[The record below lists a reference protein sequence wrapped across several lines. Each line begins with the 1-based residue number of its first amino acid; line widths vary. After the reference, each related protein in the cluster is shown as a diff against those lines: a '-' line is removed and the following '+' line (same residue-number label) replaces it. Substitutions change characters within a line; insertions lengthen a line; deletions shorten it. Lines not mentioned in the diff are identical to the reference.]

1 MAQNKITGRASR
13 GRRGVARHSS
23 FRTERGSASIALEP
37 RSAPTTALPQEMT
50 AGRAIVE
57 VLKAEGVK
65 AVYGIPGGHVLP
77 IYDGLYDTPEISHF
91 LVRHEQAAASM
102 AAAYAQLTG
111 EAAVCLVTA
120 GPGATNLVTN
130 VAEAFVGALPMVILA
145 GRGATATTFRG
156 ASQEVD
162 TELVFRPDHEMGGA
176 DRSRRSHSGCAAR
189 SLRGGAQRQTWS
201 GLSRS
206 AARYFVGED
215 QIRALRACRTA
226 RAPTRRAGADPCR
239 SRASAQAK
247 QPLIVAGGGTIA
259 SGASADLQS
268 LAETLAAPVITTLAG
283 RGAIDD
289 DHPLSVGGLGAHRN
303 PLSKRLARRGRCD
316 PVAWRALRG
325 DGNQLAA
332 RICPIAGR
340 ARNPGRY
347 RRGRDRPQRAGASC
361 RDRRHPGRLGRDA
374 RRVGEA
380 RPARGCR
387 RPAHGATKGYAAELK
402 RLDGEIAELAA
413 SREKPIHPLRVIRAV
428 RQALPR
434 EATIAIDVGC
444 LAQHMAGSL
453 PAFPVH
459 LPRSLI
465 VPSSFYGMGFAG
477 SALPVARQVY
487 PDRPAVGFIG
497 DGSFQ
502 MMLHVLPMAAE
513 YRLGVT
519 WCVLNDRALGSIRDI
534 QEFGM
539 GNRIIDTDF
548 GVQPDF
554 AKIADA
560 CNCYGEQITDPDDV
574 DGAIA
579 RALAANEKGIPAV
592 WISSSHVRACSRPTN
607 ITLFMDEASSAP
619 RRPRAR
625 EEPMK

>member
-1 MAQNKITGRASR
+1 MVEKR
-13 GRRGVARHSS
+13 
-23 FRTERGSASIALEP
+23 
-37 RSAPTTALPQEMT
+37 T
-50 AGRAIVE
+50 AGRGRAPVHDPVTAAMRSQPIGRIADPPSPQASVVPSMPRELTAGHAIVE

-130 VAEAFVGALPMVILA
+130 VAEAFVGALPMVVLA

-162 TELVFRPDHEMGGA
+162 TELIFRPITKWAERVDRA
-176 DRSRRSHSGCAAR
+176 DLIPDVLREAFAVAR
-189 SLRGGAQRQTWS
+189 SGKPGPVYLDLPRDILLEKIKFMNYLPAGPRARLRGEPER
-201 GLSRS
+201 
-206 AARYFVGED
+206 
-215 QIRALRACRTA
+215 IRAAVDLLLRAKR
-226 RAPTRRAGADPCR
+226 
-239 SRASAQAK
+239 
-247 QPLIVAGGGTIA
+247 PLIVAGGGTIA
-259 SGASADLQS
+259 SGASAELQS
-268 LAETLAAPVITTLAG
+268 LAEALVAPVITTLAG

-289 DHPLSVGGLGAHRN
+289 DHPLSVGGLGVHRN
-303 PLSKRLARRGRCD
+303 PLSKRLLAEADVILSLGARFEEMETN
-316 PVAWRALRG
+316 WRAGFVPSSTARMIQVDIDAAEIGRSVPAHLAVTG
-325 DGNQLAA
+325 DIRAVLQEMVDV
-332 RICPIAGR
+332 ICK
-340 ARNPGRY
+340 
-347 RRGRDRPQRAGASC
+347 
-361 RDRRHPGRLGRDA
+361 
-374 RRVGEA
+374 A
-380 RPARGCR
+380 RPAGETSIRLND
-387 RPAHGATKGYAAELK
+387 AAKGYAAELK

-413 SREKPIHPLRVIRAV
+413 NLEKPIHPLRVIRAV
-428 RQALPR
+428 RKALPR
-434 EATIAIDVGC
+434 EATVAIDVGC
-444 LAQHMAGSL
+444 LAQHMVGAF

-502 MMLHVLPMAAE
+502 MMLHVLPTAAE

-519 WCVLNDRALGSIRDI
+519 WCILNDRALGSIRDI

-539 GNRIIDTDF
+539 SNRIIDTDF
-548 GVQPDF
+548 KVQPDF
-554 AKIADA
+554 AKIAQA
-560 CNCYGEQITDPDDV
+560 CECHGEQITDAEDV

-579 RALAANEKGIPAV
+579 RALAANEQGIPAV
-592 WISSSHVRACSRPTN
+592 LDFIVA
-607 ITLFMDEASSAP
+607 
-619 RRPRAR
+619 RAR
-625 EEPMK
+625 MQQTYEHYAFYGRG

>member
-1 MAQNKITGRASR
+1 MAQNRTAGRASPVPGGTAKR
-13 GRRGVARHSS
+13 SS
-23 FRTERGSASIALEP
+23 FPAERSEALAASKPQLASA
-37 RSAPTTALPQEMT
+37 TAAVLQEMT
-50 AGRAIVE
+50 AGGAIVE

-77 IYDGLYDTPEISHF
+77 IYDGLYDTPAISHF

-111 EAAVCLVTA
+111 DAAVCLVTA

-162 TELVFRPDHEMGGA
+162 TELVFRPITKWAERIDRADLIPDALHEA
-176 DRSRRSHSGCAAR
+176 FAVAR
-189 SLRGGAQRQTWS
+189 NGKPGPVYLDLPRDILLEKIKFGRYVPAGPPARLRGEPERI
-201 GLSRS
+201 
-206 AARYFVGED
+206 AAAV
-215 QIRALRACRTA
+215 ALLL
-226 RAPTRRAGADPCR
+226 
-239 SRASAQAK
+239 QAK
-247 QPLIVAGGGTIA
+247 HPLIVAGGGTIA
-259 SGASADLQS
+259 SGASAALQA
-268 LAETLAAPVITTLAG
+268 LAESLPAPVITTLAG
-283 RGAIDD
+283 RGSIDD

-303 PLSKRLARRGRCD
+303 PLSKRLLAEADVVLSLGARFEEMETNWRPGFVPSPSARVIQVDIDVAEIGRSVPAQLGIVGD
-316 PVAWRALRG
+316 IRAVAEEMLVALRG
-325 DGNQLAA
+325 
-332 RICPIAGR
+332 
-340 ARNPGRY
+340 
-347 RRGRDRPQRAGASC
+347 
-361 RDRRHPGRLGRDA
+361 
-374 RRVGEA
+374 GEA
-380 RPARGCR
+380 VARGGF
-387 RPAHGATKGYAAELK
+387 RPNAATQGYAAELK
-402 RLDGEIAELAA
+402 RFAAEIAEQAA
-413 SREKPIHPLRVIRAV
+413 SDDKPIHPLRVIRAV

-444 LAQHMAGSL
+444 LAQHMVGSL
-453 PAFPVH
+453 PAFPIH

-487 PDRPAVGFIG
+487 PDRPAVGFVG

-502 MMLHVLPMAAE
+502 MMLHVLPVAAE

-560 CNCYGEQITDPDDV
+560 CSCYGEQVTEPAEV

-579 RALAANEKGIPAV
+579 RALAANETGVPAV
-592 WISSSHVRACSRPTN
+592 LDFIVA
-607 ITLFMDEASSAP
+607 
-619 RRPRAR
+619 RAR
-625 EEPMK
+625 MQQTYEHYAFYGRG

>member
-1 MAQNKITGRASR
+1 
-13 GRRGVARHSS
+13 
-23 FRTERGSASIALEP
+23 
-37 RSAPTTALPQEMT
+37 MT

-57 VLKAEGVK
+57 ILKAEGIR

-77 IYDGLYDTPEISHF
+77 IYDGLYDTKEISHF

-130 VAEAFVGALPMVILA
+130 VAEAFVGALPMVVLA
-145 GRGATATTFRG
+145 GRGATVTTFRG

-162 TELVFRPDHEMGGA
+162 TELVFRPITKWAERIDRADLIPDALHEA
-176 DRSRRSHSGCAAR
+176 FAVAR
-189 SLRGGAQRQTWS
+189 NGKPGPVYLDLPRDILLHEISFGPYVPAGPPARLRGEPERIET
-201 GLSRS
+201 
-206 AARYFVGED
+206 AA
-215 QIRALRACRTA
+215 ALLTE
-226 RAPTRRAGADPCR
+226 
-239 SRASAQAK
+239 AK
-247 QPLIVAGGGTIA
+247 NPLIVAGGGTIA
-259 SGASADLQS
+259 SGAAANVTA
-268 LAETLAAPVITTLAG
+268 LAEQLSAPVITTLAG

-303 PLSKRLARRGRCD
+303 PLSKRLLAEADVIVSLGARFEEMETNWRPGFIPSPSARVIQVDIDPAEIGRSVPAQFGIIGD
-316 PVAWRALRG
+316 IRSVVEELLVALR
-325 DGNQLAA
+325 A
-332 RICPIAGR
+332 RQE
-340 ARNPGRY
+340 
-347 RRGRDRPQRAGASC
+347 RRSGSVQPNSKLLHYG
-361 RDRRHPGRLGRDA
+361 
-374 RRVGEA
+374 
-380 RPARGCR
+380 
-387 RPAHGATKGYAAELK
+387 AELK
-402 RLDGEIAELAA
+402 RLAENIAKQAE

-434 EATIAIDVGC
+434 EATVAIDVGC
-444 LAQHMAGSL
+444 LAQHMVGSL

-487 PDRPAVGFIG
+487 SDRPAVGFIG

-502 MMLHVLPMAAE
+502 MMLHVLPVAAE

-548 GVQPDF
+548 GVQPNF
-554 AKIADA
+554 AKIAVA
-560 CNCYGEQITDPDDV
+560 CGCYGEQITEPTDV
-574 DGAIA
+574 DGAIT
-579 RALAANEKGIPAV
+579 RALVENEKGIPAV
-592 WISSSHVRACSRPTN
+592 LDFIVA
-607 ITLFMDEASSAP
+607 
-619 RRPRAR
+619 RAR
-625 EEPMK
+625 MQQTYEHYAFYGRS

>member
-1 MAQNKITGRASR
+1 MAVKRTTGRARVAIDGGDSVGSR
-13 GRRGVARHSS
+13 PGERITHPAARKV
-23 FRTERGSASIALEP
+23 SAVPSVP
-37 RSAPTTALPQEMT
+37 GEMT
-50 AGRAIVE
+50 AGHAIVE

-77 IYDGLYDTPEISHF
+77 IYDGLYDSPEISHF

-162 TELVFRPDHEMGGA
+162 TELVFRPVTKWAERVDRA
-176 DRSRRSHSGCAAR
+176 DLIPDALREAFAVAR
-189 SLRGGAQRQTWS
+189 NGKPGPVYLDLPRDILLEKIKFAHYVPAGPSARLRGEPER
-201 GLSRS
+201 
-206 AARYFVGED
+206 
-215 QIRALRACRTA
+215 IRAAVALLLQA
-226 RAPTRRAGADPCR
+226 R
-239 SRASAQAK
+239 

-259 SGASADLQS
+259 SGASAELRL
-268 LAETLAAPVITTLAG
+268 LAEALTAPVITTLAG
-283 RGAIDD
+283 RGAMDD

-303 PLSKRLARRGRCD
+303 PLSKRLLTEADVILSLGARFEEMETN
-316 PVAWRALRG
+316 WRAGFVPSPSARVIQVDIDAAEIGRSVPAHVTVIG
-325 DGNQLAA
+325 DIRAVLAEM
-332 RICPIAGR
+332 IDI
-340 ARNPGRY
+340 
-347 RRGRDRPQRAGASC
+347 
-361 RDRRHPGRLGRDA
+361 
-374 RRVGEA
+374 VGEA
-380 RPARGCR
+380 RL
-387 RPAHGATKGYAAELK
+387 AHGADVRLNDAAKGYAAELK
-402 RLDGEIAELAA
+402 GLNGEIAELAA
-413 SREKPIHPLRVIRAV
+413 SQEKPIHPLRVIRAV
-428 RQALPR
+428 RKALPR
-434 EATIAIDVGC
+434 EATVAIDVGC
-444 LAQHMAGSL
+444 LAQHMAGSF

-519 WCVLNDRALGSIRDI
+519 WCILNDRALGSIRDI

-548 GVQPDF
+548 KVQPDF
-554 AKIADA
+554 AKIAQA
-560 CNCYGEQITDPDDV
+560 CECYGEQIIDPEDV
-574 DGAIA
+574 DGAVA

-592 WISSSHVRACSRPTN
+592 LDFVVA
-607 ITLFMDEASSAP
+607 
-619 RRPRAR
+619 RAR
-625 EEPMK
+625 MQQTYEHYASYGQG

>member
-1 MAQNKITGRASR
+1 MAVKQSTGRAQVAARNGVGAEARSPR
-13 GRRGVARHSS
+13 GKRVAPSQH
-23 FRTERGSASIALEP
+23 GSA
-37 RSAPTTALPQEMT
+37 APLRPEEMT
-50 AGRAIVE
+50 AGRAIVQ

-77 IYDGLYDTPEISHF
+77 IYDGLYDTPEIAHF

-102 AAAYAQLTG
+102 AAAWAQLTG

-162 TELVFRPDHEMGGA
+162 TELVFRPVTKWAERVDRA
-176 DRSRRSHSGCAAR
+176 DLIPDALREAFAVAR
-189 SLRGGAQRQTWS
+189 SGKPGPVYLDLPRDILLEKIQFAHYVPAGPRARLRGEPER
-201 GLSRS
+201 
-206 AARYFVGED
+206 
-215 QIRALRACRTA
+215 IRDAVALVL
-226 RAPTRRAGADPCR
+226 
-239 SRASAQAK
+239 QAK
-247 QPLIVAGGGTIA
+247 QPLIVAGGGAIA
-259 SGASADLQS
+259 SGAAAELQS
-268 LAETLAAPVITTLAG
+268 LAEALVAPVITTLAG

-303 PLSKRLARRGRCD
+303 PLSKRLLAEADVVLSLGARFEEMETNWRTGFVPPPTARVIQVDIDAAEIGRSVPAHLAVIGD
-316 PVAWRALRG
+316 IRAVLEEMI
-325 DGNQLAA
+325 DV
-332 RICPIAGR
+332 I
-340 ARNPGRY
+340 
-347 RRGRDRPQRAGASC
+347 
-361 RDRRHPGRLGRDA
+361 
-374 RRVGEA
+374 GEA
-380 RPARGCR
+380 PPARGT
-387 RPAHGATKGYAAELK
+387 GARLNDAPKGYAAELK

-413 SREKPIHPLRVIRAV
+413 GLEKPIHPLRVIRAV
-428 RQALPR
+428 RKALPR
-434 EATIAIDVGC
+434 EATVAIDVGC
-444 LAQHMAGSL
+444 LAQHMAGSF

-519 WCVLNDRALGSIRDI
+519 WCILNDRALGSIRDI

-548 GVQPDF
+548 KVQPDF
-554 AKIADA
+554 AKIAQA
-560 CNCYGEQITDPDDV
+560 CECHGEQITDPADV

-579 RALAANEKGIPAV
+579 RALAANERGIPAV
-592 WISSSHVRACSRPTN
+592 LDFIVA
-607 ITLFMDEASSAP
+607 
-619 RRPRAR
+619 RAR
-625 EEPMK
+625 MQQTYEHYAFYGRV

>member
-1 MAQNKITGRASR
+1 MAEKRAARRAPMAASGGVSQQATGETVR
-13 GRRGVARHSS
+13 
-23 FRTERGSASIALEP
+23 LEP
-37 RSAPTTALPQEMT
+37 GGKVAAPRPAPAAAVTPAAPEMS

-77 IYDGLYDTPEISHF
+77 IYDGLYDAPEISHF

-145 GRGATATTFRG
+145 GRGATATTLRG

-162 TELVFRPDHEMGGA
+162 TELVFRPVTKWAKRIDRADLIADALHEA
-176 DRSRRSHSGCAAR
+176 FAVAR
-189 SLRGGAQRQTWS
+189 NGKPGPVYLDLPRDILLEKVKFVRYVPAGPRASVRGEPEK
-201 GLSRS
+201 
-206 AARYFVGED
+206 V
-215 QIRALRACRTA
+215 RTA
-226 RAPTRRAGADPCR
+226 AALLL
-239 SRASAQAK
+239 QAK
-247 QPLIVAGGGTIA
+247 QPLIIAGGGTIA
-259 SGASADLQS
+259 SGAAAELQA
-268 LAETLAAPVITTLAG
+268 LAEALAAPVVTTLAG

-303 PLSKRLARRGRCD
+303 PLSKRLLAEADVILSLGARFEEMETN
-316 PVAWRALRG
+316 WRAGFVPSASARVVQVDIDPREIGRSVPAHLAVIG
-325 DGNQLAA
+325 D
-332 RICPIAGR
+332 IR
-340 ARNPGRY
+340 AVLEEMI
-347 RRGRDRPQRAGASC
+347 DV
-361 RDRRHPGRLGRDA
+361 
-374 RRVGEA
+374 VGEF
-380 RPARGCR
+380 RPAGEHNARLN
-387 RPAHGATKGYAAELK
+387 GAIKGFAAELK
-402 RLDGEIAELAA
+402 RLDGEIAELAT
-413 SREKPIHPLRVIRAV
+413 SSETPIHPLRVIRAV
-428 RQALPR
+428 RKALPR
-434 EATIAIDVGC
+434 EATVAIDVGC
-444 LAQHMAGSL
+444 LAQHMVGSL

-502 MMLHVLPMAAE
+502 MMLHVLPVAAE

-548 GVQPDF
+548 KVQPDF
-554 AKIADA
+554 AKIAEA
-560 CNCYGEQITDPDDV
+560 CGCHGEQITDPGDV
-574 DGAIA
+574 DAAIA
-579 RALAANEKGIPAV
+579 RALAANEDGVPAV
-592 WISSSHVRACSRPTN
+592 LDFIVA
-607 ITLFMDEASSAP
+607 
-619 RRPRAR
+619 RAR
-625 EEPMK
+625 MQQTYEHYAFYGRA

>member
-1 MAQNKITGRASR
+1 MTAKRTVGRTRVAARNGVGAGIQSLSG
-13 GRRGVARHSS
+13 GRIADLPPPQV
-23 FRTERGSASIALEP
+23 SAVP
-37 RSAPTTALPQEMT
+37 PTPQEMT

-57 VLKAEGVK
+57 VLKAESVK
-65 AVYGIPGGHVLP
+65 AIYGIPGGHVLP
-77 IYDGLYDTPEISHF
+77 IYDGLYDTPEIAHF

-162 TELVFRPDHEMGGA
+162 TELIFRPITKWAERVDRA
-176 DRSRRSHSGCAAR
+176 DLIPDALREAFAVAR
-189 SLRGGAQRQTWS
+189 NGKPGPVYLDLPRDILLEKIKFTHYVPAGPRARVRGEPER
-201 GLSRS
+201 
-206 AARYFVGED
+206 
-215 QIRALRACRTA
+215 IRAAVNLLL
-226 RAPTRRAGADPCR
+226 
-239 SRASAQAK
+239 QAK

-259 SGASADLQS
+259 SDASAPLRS
-268 LAETLAAPVITTLAG
+268 VAEMLAAPVIATLAG

-303 PLSKRLARRGRCD
+303 PLSKRLLAEADVILSLGARFEEMETN
-316 PVAWRALRG
+316 WRAG
-325 DGNQLAA
+325 FVPSPSAHVIQVDIDAA
-332 RICPIAGR
+332 EIGR
-340 ARNPGRY
+340 
-347 RRGRDRPQRAGASC
+347 S
-361 RDRRHPGRLGRDA
+361 
-374 RRVGEA
+374 V
-380 RPARGCR
+380 
-387 RPAHGATKGYAAELK
+387 PAHLAVIGDIRAVLEEIVDVIGEGTQARHTGFRRDDAAKGYAAELK
-402 RLDGEIAELAA
+402 RLEAEIDELAA

-428 RQALPR
+428 RKALPR
-434 EATIAIDVGC
+434 EATVAIDVGC
-444 LAQHMAGSL
+444 LAQHMAGSF

-487 PDRPAVGFIG
+487 PDRPAIGFIG

-502 MMLHVLPMAAE
+502 MMLHVLPVAAE

-519 WCVLNDRALGSIRDI
+519 WCILNDRALGSIRDI

-548 GVQPDF
+548 KVQPDF
-554 AKIADA
+554 PKIAQA
-560 CNCYGEQITDPDDV
+560 CDCYGEQITDPAEV

-579 RALAANEKGIPAV
+579 RALAANERGIPAV
-592 WISSSHVRACSRPTN
+592 LDFIVA
-607 ITLFMDEASSAP
+607 
-619 RRPRAR
+619 RAR
-625 EEPMK
+625 MQQTYEHYAFYGRG

>member
-1 MAQNKITGRASR
+1 MAQNRTGGRASPAGGDTAKLSPLR
-13 GRRGVARHSS
+13 AEQHEAPAVPKPQL
-23 FRTERGSASIALEP
+23 ASVTAASP
-37 RSAPTTALPQEMT
+37 RDMT
-50 AGRAIVE
+50 AGRAIVQ

-77 IYDGLYDTPEISHF
+77 IYDGLYDTPEIGHF

-162 TELVFRPDHEMGGA
+162 TELVFRPITKWAERIDRADLIPDALHEAFAVARNGKPGPVYLDLPRDILLEKIKFGGYVPA
-176 DRSRRSHSGCAAR
+176 GPPAR
-189 SLRGGAQRQTWS
+189 LRGEPERIGA
-201 GLSRS
+201 
-206 AARYFVGED
+206 AV
-215 QIRALRACRTA
+215 ALLR
-226 RAPTRRAGADPCR
+226 
-239 SRASAQAK
+239 QAK
-247 QPLIVAGGGTIA
+247 HQLIVAGGGTIA
-259 SGASADLQS
+259 SGASAALTE
-268 LAETLAAPVITTLAG
+268 LAETLSAPVITTLAG
-283 RGAIDD
+283 RGVIDD
-289 DHPLSVGGLGAHRN
+289 GHPLSVGGLGAHRN
-303 PLSKRLARRGRCD
+303 PLSKRLLAEADVVLSLGARFEEMETNWRAGFVPSPAARVIQVDIDAAEIGRSVPAQLGIVGD
-316 PVAWRALRG
+316 IRAVVEDMLVALRG
-325 DGNQLAA
+325 GEPANRGGFRPNAA
-332 RICPIAGR
+332 T
-340 ARNPGRY
+340 
-347 RRGRDRPQRAGASC
+347 Q
-361 RDRRHPGRLGRDA
+361 
-374 RRVGEA
+374 
-380 RPARGCR
+380 
-387 RPAHGATKGYAAELK
+387 GYAAELK
-402 RLDGEIAELAA
+402 RFAAEIAEQAA
-413 SREKPIHPLRVIRAV
+413 SQDKPIHPLRVIRAV

-444 LAQHMAGSL
+444 LAQHMVGSL

-502 MMLHVLPMAAE
+502 MMLHVLPVAAE

-554 AKIADA
+554 AKIAEA
-560 CNCYGEQITDPDDV
+560 CSCYGEQVTEPAEV

-579 RALAANEKGIPAV
+579 RALAANEKGVPAV
-592 WISSSHVRACSRPTN
+592 LDFIVA
-607 ITLFMDEASSAP
+607 
-619 RRPRAR
+619 RAR
-625 EEPMK
+625 MQQTYEHYAFYGSG

>member
-57 VLKAEGVK
+57 ILKAEGVK

-77 IYDGLYDTPEISHF
+77 IYDGLYDTPVISHF

-111 EAAVCLVTA
+111 ETAVCLVTA
-120 GPGATNLVTN
+120 GPGATNLATN

-162 TELVFRPDHEMGGA
+162 TELVFRPITKWAERIDRADLIPDALHEA
-176 DRSRRSHSGCAAR
+176 FAVAR
-189 SLRGGAQRQTWS
+189 NGKPGPVYLDLPRDILLERIKF
-201 GLSRS
+201 
-206 AARYFVGED
+206 ARYVPSGPPA
-215 QIRALRACRTA
+215 RLRADSERIRTA
-226 RAPTRRAGADPCR
+226 VAVLRE
-239 SRASAQAK
+239 AK
-247 QPLIVAGGGTIA
+247 YPLIVAGGGTIA
-259 SGASADLQS
+259 SGASAVLQM
-268 LAETLAAPVITTLAG
+268 LAETLSAPVITTLAG
-283 RGAIDD
+283 RGSIDD
-289 DHPLSVGGLGAHRN
+289 NHPLSVGGLGAHRN
-303 PLSKRLARRGRCD
+303 PLSKRLLAEADVILSLGARFEEMETNWRPGFLPSPAARVIQVDIDPAEIGRSVPAQIGVVGD
-316 PVAWRALRG
+316 IREVLNDMLDAMSPGRAARPGGFRPGAAAQAYAFELK
-325 DGNQLAA
+325 QLA
-332 RICPIAGR
+332 
-340 ARNPGRY
+340 
-347 RRGRDRPQRAGASC
+347 D
-361 RDRRHPGRLGRDA
+361 
-374 RRVGEA
+374 
-380 RPARGCR
+380 
-387 RPAHGATKGYAAELK
+387 
-402 RLDGEIAELAA
+402 EIAQQAA
-413 SREKPIHPLRVIRAV
+413 GREKPIHPLRVIRAV

-434 EATIAIDVGC
+434 DATIAIDVGC

-459 LPRSLI
+459 RPRSLI

-513 YRLGVT
+513 YKLGVT

-560 CNCYGEQITDPDDV
+560 CSCYGEQVTEPDAV
-574 DGAIA
+574 GGAIG
-579 RALAANEKGIPAV
+579 RALAANEKGVPAV
-592 WISSSHVRACSRPTN
+592 LDFIV
-607 ITLFMDEASSAP
+607 
-619 RRPRAR
+619 AR
-625 EEPMK
+625 KRMQQTYEHYAFYGRG

>member
-1 MAQNKITGRASR
+1 MPSVPA
-13 GRRGVARHSS
+13 
-23 FRTERGSASIALEP
+23 
-37 RSAPTTALPQEMT
+37 EMT

-162 TELVFRPDHEMGGA
+162 TELVFRPVTKWAERVDRADLIPDALHEA
-176 DRSRRSHSGCAAR
+176 FAVAR
-189 SLRGGAQRQTWS
+189 NGKPGPVYLDLPRDILLEKIKFAHYVPAGPRARMRGEPER
-201 GLSRS
+201 
-206 AARYFVGED
+206 
-215 QIRALRACRTA
+215 IRAAAALLL
-226 RAPTRRAGADPCR
+226 
-239 SRASAQAK
+239 QAK
-247 QPLIVAGGGTIA
+247 QPLIIAGGGTIA
-259 SGASADLQS
+259 SGASAELQS
-268 LAETLAAPVITTLAG
+268 LAEALAAPVITTLAG

-303 PLSKRLARRGRCD
+303 PLSKRLLAEADVILSLGARFEEMETN
-316 PVAWRALRG
+316 WRAG
-325 DGNQLAA
+325 FVPSPAA
-332 RICPIAGR
+332 RVIQVDIDAAEIGR
-340 ARNPGRY
+340 SVPAHLAVIG
-347 RRGRDRPQRAGASC
+347 DIRAV
-361 RDRRHPGRLGRDA
+361 LEEMIDA
-374 RRVGEA
+374 VGEA
-380 RPARGCR
+380 RPARGAGV
-387 RPAHGATKGYAAELK
+387 RPNGATKGYAAELK
-402 RLDGEIAELAA
+402 RLDGEVAELAA
-413 SREKPIHPLRVIRAV
+413 SPGKPIHPLRVIRAV

-434 EATIAIDVGC
+434 EATVAIDVGC

-519 WCVLNDRALGSIRDI
+519 WCILNDRALGSIRDI

-548 GVQPDF
+548 RVQPDF
-554 AKIADA
+554 AKIATA
-560 CNCYGEQITDPDDV
+560 CECYGEQITDPEDV
-574 DGAIA
+574 DGAVA

-592 WISSSHVRACSRPTN
+592 LDFIVA
-607 ITLFMDEASSAP
+607 
-619 RRPRAR
+619 RAR
-625 EEPMK
+625 MQQTYEHYAFYGRG

>member
-1 MAQNKITGRASR
+1 MSQNRTVRRSSSRNDETAKHSPGRAKA
-13 GRRGVARHSS
+13 GEPIGATPQLSS
-23 FRTERGSASIALEP
+23 TKL
-37 RSAPTTALPQEMT
+37 MT
-50 AGRAIVE
+50 GGRAIVE
-57 VLKAEGVK
+57 ILKVEGVRT
-65 AVYGIPGGHVLP
+65 VYGIPGGHVLP
-77 IYDGLYDTPEISHF
+77 IYDGLYDTKEISHF

-162 TELVFRPDHEMGGA
+162 TELVFRPITKWAERIDRADLVPDALREAFAVARNGKPGPVYLDLPRDILLHEISFGPYVPAGP
-176 DRSRRSHSGCAAR
+176 AAR
-189 SLRGGAQRQTWS
+189 LRGEPERI
-201 GLSRS
+201 
-206 AARYFVGED
+206 AA
-215 QIRALRACRTA
+215 A
-226 RAPTRRAGADPCR
+226 
-239 SRASAQAK
+239 ASLLAEAK
-247 QPLIVAGGGTIA
+247 NPLIVAGGGTIA
-259 SGASADLQS
+259 SGAAAAVKA
-268 LAETLAAPVITTLAG
+268 LAEWLSAPVITTLSG

-303 PLSKRLARRGRCD
+303 PLSKRLLAEADVIVSLGARFEEMETNWRPGFVPSPSTRVVQVDIDPAEIGRSVSAELGIVGD
-316 PVAWRALRG
+316 IRAVVEELLVALRG
-325 DGNQLAA
+325 EQEPRSGGFRSNAK
-332 RICPIAGR
+332 I
-340 ARNPGRY
+340 
-347 RRGRDRPQRAGASC
+347 RDC
-361 RDRRHPGRLGRDA
+361 R
-374 RRVGEA
+374 
-380 RPARGCR
+380 
-387 RPAHGATKGYAAELK
+387 AELK
-402 RLDGEIAELAA
+402 RLAEDIAEQAA
-413 SREKPIHPLRVIRAV
+413 SPQKPIHPLRVIRAV
-428 RQALPR
+428 RQTLPR
-434 EATIAIDVGC
+434 EATVAIDVGC

-487 PDRPAVGFIG
+487 PDRPAIGFIG

-502 MMLHVLPMAAE
+502 MMLHVLPVAAE

-560 CNCYGEQITDPDDV
+560 CGCYGEQITEPADV

-592 WISSSHVRACSRPTN
+592 LDFIVA
-607 ITLFMDEASSAP
+607 
-619 RRPRAR
+619 RAR
-625 EEPMK
+625 MQQTYEHYAFYGRS